1 MKKIIALVLSV
12 IMMFS
17 CLGIAAS
24 ATSVVGR
31 SSYPLG
37 KPPVCATTCPK
48 PERPTKPACPTT
60 KPECTTKEECTTV
73 VNNVTNITNNVTN
86 NNITIMPEE
95 DPSTLLGF
103 LYRVIKT
110 IVPYLYKIL
119 SLLNIEISFGGNNAA
134 CGNCGSNNGCNCGN
148 NNGNNGNGGNG
159 NDDFIIVLPTFP
171 SVEEPTGGVSGDSGS
186 ADSDSADSDSDSM
199 DSILGGLFGDLFA

>member
-12 IMMFS
+12 VMMFS
-17 CLGIAAS
+17 CLGIVAS
-24 ATSVVGR
+24 ATNVVGK
-31 SSYPLG
+31 SCAPLG
-37 KPPVCATTCPK
+37 KPECTTACPK
-48 PERPTKPACPTT
+48 PERPTCPT
-60 KPECTTKEECTTV
+60 KPECTTKEECTTII
-73 VNNVTNITNNVTN
+73 NNVTNVTN

-110 IVPYLYKIL
+110 VVPYLYKIL
-119 SLLNIEISFGGNNAA
+119 SLLNIEISFGGNNAN
-134 CGNCGSNNGCNCGN
+134 CDNCGSSNGCNCGN
-148 NNGNNGNGGNG
+148 DDDV
-159 NDDFIIVLPTFP
+159 NDDYIIVIPSVP
-171 SVEEPTGGVSGDSGS
+171 SVEEPTGGVSGDSDS

>member
-1 MKKIIALVLSV
+1 MKKFIALLLSV

-31 SSYPLG
+31 SSAPMG
-37 KPPVCATTCPK
+37 SGTT
-48 PERPTKPACPTT
+48 TAPTT
-60 KPECTTKEECTTV
+60 QPSREENNV

-95 DPSTLLGF
+95 DPTTLFGF

-119 SLLNIEISFGGNNAA
+119 SMLRIDISFGAQNA
-134 CGNCGSNNGCNCGN
+134 CGNCGSTNGCNC
-148 NNGNNGNGGNG
+148 NGNTGDNTVIVIPTVPSVPTTTPTVPSIPGGNGGN
-159 NDDFIIVLPTFP
+159 V
-171 SVEEPTGGVSGDSGS
+171 DSDS

-199 DSILGGLFGDLFA
+199 NSILGSLFGDLFA

>member
-12 IMMFS
+12 VMMFS

-37 KPPVCATTCPK
+37 KPECTTNECQKPTRPCPPPTCPS
-48 PERPTKPACPTT
+48 

-73 VNNVTNITNNVTN
+73 INNVTN

-95 DPSTLLGF
+95 DPTTIFGF

-119 SLLNIEISFGGNNAA
+119 SLLNIEISFGGQNAT

-148 NNGNNGNGGNG
+148 GGNGGSDIE
-159 NDDFIIVLPTFP
+159 DDFTIVIPTIP
-171 SVEEPTGGVSGDSGS
+171 SIDVPTGGDSDSDS
-186 ADSDSADSDSDSM
+186 ADSDSSDSDSDSM

>member
-12 IMMFS
+12 VMMFS
-17 CLGIAAS
+17 CLGIVAS
-24 ATSVVGR
+24 ATNVVGR
-31 SSYPLG
+31 SSAPLG
-37 KPPVCATTCPK
+37 KPECTTACPK
-48 PERPTKPACPTT
+48 PERPTCPT

-86 NNITIMPEE
+86 NNITVMPEE
-95 DPSTLLGF
+95 DPTTLLGF

-110 IVPYLYKIL
+110 IVPYLYKLI
-119 SLLNIEISFGGNNAA
+119 SLFNIEVSFGGNNAS
-134 CGNCGSNNGCNCGN
+134 CGNCGSNSGCNCD
-148 NNGNNGNGGNG
+148 NGVK
-159 NDDFIIVLPTFP
+159 DDYVIVIPSNPT
-171 SVEEPTGGVSGDSGS
+171 VEEPSGDISGDS

>member
-12 IMMFS
+12 VMMFS
-17 CLGIAAS
+17 CLGIVAS
-24 ATSVVGR
+24 ATNVVGR
-31 SSYPLG
+31 SSAPLG
-37 KPPVCATTCPK
+37 KPECTTACPK
-48 PERPTKPACPTT
+48 PERPTIPVCPPPCPT

-95 DPSTLLGF
+95 DPTSLLGF

-110 IVPYLYKIL
+110 IVPYLYKLI
-119 SLLNIEISFGGNNAA
+119 SLFNIEISFGGNNAT
-134 CGNCGSNNGCNCGN
+134 CGNCGSNSGCNCGDD
-148 NNGNNGNGGNG
+148 
-159 NDDFIIVLPTFP
+159 NDDYVIVIPSNPT
-171 SVEEPTGGVSGDSGS
+171 VEEPSGDISGDS
-186 ADSDSADSDSDSM
+186 ADSDSADSDSDSDSM

>member
-24 ATSVVGR
+24 ATNVVGR

-37 KPPVCATTCPK
+37 KPECTTACPK
-48 PERPTKPACPTT
+48 PERPTMPICPPTCPTT

-73 VNNVTNITNNVTN
+73 VNNVTN

-95 DPSTLLGF
+95 DPTTLLGF

-119 SLLNIEISFGGNNAA
+119 SLLNIEISFGGNNA
-134 CGNCGSNNGCNCGN
+134 CGNCGN
-148 NNGNNGNGGNG
+148 NNNNCNCGNGNGNNSGNGGNG
-159 NDDFIIVLPTFP
+159 NDDFIIVLPSFP
-171 SVEEPTGGVSGDSGS
+171 NVEEPTGGSNSDSDSG
-186 ADSDSADSDSDSM
+186 DSDSADSDSDSM

>member
-1 MKKIIALVLSV
+1 MKKFIALFLSV

-31 SSYPLG
+31 SSAPMG
-37 KPPVCATTCPK
+37 SGNTT
-48 PERPTKPACPTT
+48 PTT
-60 KPECTTKEECTTV
+60 QPSREENNV

-95 DPSTLLGF
+95 DPTTLFGF

-119 SLLNIEISFGGNNAA
+119 SMLRIDISFGAQNA
-134 CGNCGSNNGCNCGN
+134 CGTCGSTNGCNC
-148 NNGNNGNGGNG
+148 NGNGTANDNTVIVIPSIPSGGTNGGSTNGGSTNNGGNAG
-159 NDDFIIVLPTFP
+159 NV
-171 SVEEPTGGVSGDSGS
+171 DSDS

-199 DSILGGLFGDLFA
+199 DSILGSLFGDLFA

>member
-1 MKKIIALVLSV
+1 MKKFIALFLSV

-17 CLGIAAS
+17 CLGVAAS

-31 SSYPLG
+31 SSTPLG
-37 KPPVCATTCPK
+37 PQTPTEAPTEKPSR
-48 PERPTKPACPTT
+48 PENN
-60 KPECTTKEECTTV
+60 V
-73 VNNVTNITNNVTN
+73 VNNVTNVTNITN

-95 DPSTLLGF
+95 DPTTIFGF

-119 SLLNIEISFGGNNAA
+119 SMLRIDISFGAQNA
-134 CGNCGSNNGCNCGN
+134 CGNCGSTTGCNC
-148 NNGNNGNGGNG
+148 NGNANDNTVIVIPTLPSVPSTPTVPSVPGGN
-159 NDDFIIVLPTFP
+159 T
-171 SVEEPTGGVSGDSGS
+171 DSDS

-199 DSILGGLFGDLFA
+199 DSILGNLFGDLFA

>member
-1 MKKIIALVLSV
+1 MKKIIALFLSV
-12 IMMFS
+12 LMMFS

-37 KPPVCATTCPK
+37 KPECTTACPK
-48 PERPTKPACPTT
+48 PERPTCPT
-60 KPECTTKEECTTV
+60 KPECTTKEECTTII
-73 VNNVTNITNNVTN
+73 NNVTNVTN

-110 IVPYLYKIL
+110 VLPYLYKFI
-119 SLLNIEISFGGNNAA
+119 SLFNIEISFGGNNAA

-148 NNGNNGNGGNG
+148 GNG
-159 NDDFIIVLPTFP
+159 DIEEDFTIVIPNIP
-171 SVEEPTGGVSGDSGS
+171 NIPDVEEPSGDINGDSDS
-186 ADSDSADSDSDSM
+186 DSDSADSDSDSM

>member
-24 ATSVVGR
+24 ATNVVGR
-31 SSYPLG
+31 SSAPLG
-37 KPPVCATTCPK
+37 KPECTTACPK
-48 PERPTKPACPTT
+48 PERPT
-60 KPECTTKEECTTV
+60 KPECTTKEECTTII
-73 VNNVTNITNNVTN
+73 NNVTNVTN
-86 NNITIMPEE
+86 NNITIIPEE
-95 DPSTLLGF
+95 DPTTLLGF

-110 IVPYLYKIL
+110 VVPYLYKIL

-134 CGNCGSNNGCNCGN
+134 CGNCGSSNGCNCGN
-148 NNGNNGNGGNG
+148 GNG
-159 NDDFIIVLPTFP
+159 NIEEDFTIVIPSIP
-171 SVEEPTGGVSGDSGS
+171 SVEEPTGGVSGDSDS
-186 ADSDSADSDSDSM
+186 DSDSADSDSDSM